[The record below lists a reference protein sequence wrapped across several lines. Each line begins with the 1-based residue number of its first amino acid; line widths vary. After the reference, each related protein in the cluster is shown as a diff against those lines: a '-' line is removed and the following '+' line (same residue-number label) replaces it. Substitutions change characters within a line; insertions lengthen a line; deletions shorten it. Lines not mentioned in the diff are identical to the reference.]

1 MGVERQFKSFI
12 APNPESFPKL
22 IRRDVEK
29 GGKFPRQFVYL
40 RTGAG
45 IKLGHACNL
54 LRFFF
59 LAFGVITLLL
69 VTKHRS
75 RERRAPIKM
84 TGVKRTLAA
93 RKTVLKTLPR
103 SC

>member
-45 IKLGHACNL
+45 IKLG
-54 LRFFF
+54 RVQSFEVFF
-59 LAFGVITLLL
+59 LPSV
-69 VTKHRS
+69 
-75 RERRAPIKM
+75 
-84 TGVKRTLAA
+84 
-93 RKTVLKTLPR
+93 
-103 SC
+103 